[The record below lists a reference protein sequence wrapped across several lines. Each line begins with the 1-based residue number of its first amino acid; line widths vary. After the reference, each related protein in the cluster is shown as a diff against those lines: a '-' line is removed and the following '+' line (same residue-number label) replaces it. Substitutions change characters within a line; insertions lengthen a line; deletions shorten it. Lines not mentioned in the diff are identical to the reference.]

1 MTNPSPMTKA
11 AREEV
16 LRELLSDD
24 HYSDSTFWHQIFG
37 IAHSY
42 VVAKPGEAIPDREPI
57 LEQALAWV
65 GDFLREGLIKAHF
78 AKSYSETGAD
88 SGNPAVASMSCEE
101 TVTKIRTIVHKEWVN
116 QTPSGQSG
124 VTDDEYFCW
133 FNLTELGRQ
142 RAREL
147 YLEEAAANEE
157 DTKTTGIMELLAH
170 AVQGGRFS
178 IESARRIKQYD
189 WRNALQGL
197 QAEVRKEAES
207 LFYFIEGFVEEVD
220 EGYVS
225 DQDDPELHKRIL
237 ELLQKL

>member
-1 MTNPSPMTKA
+1 MTKD
-11 AREEV
+11 AREGV

-24 HYSDSTFWHQIFG
+24 DHSDSTFWHQLFG

-42 VVAKPGEAIPDREPI
+42 VVAKTGEAAPDREAT
-57 LEQALAWV
+57 LGQTLAWV
-65 GDFLREGLIKAHF
+65 GDFLREGLITAHF
-78 AKSYSETGAD
+78 AKSYSETVAD

-101 TVTKIRTIVHKEWVN
+101 TVTKIRAIVHKEWAN
-116 QTPSGQSG
+116 QPPAGQSQ

-147 YLEEAAANEE
+147 YVDQATANEGDPE
-157 DTKTTGIMELLAH
+157 TTGIKELLAH

-197 QAEVRKEAES
+197 PVEVRKEAES

>member
-1 MTNPSPMTKA
+1 MTKD
-11 AREEV
+11 AREGV

-24 HYSDSTFWHQIFG
+24 DHSDSTFWHQLFG
-37 IAHSY
+37 VANSY
-42 VVAKPGEAIPDREPI
+42 VVAKTGEAAPDRETI

-65 GDFLREGLIKAHF
+65 GDFLREGLITAHF
-78 AKSYSETGAD
+78 AKPYSERVAD

-101 TVTKIRTIVHKEWVN
+101 IVTKIRDIVHKEWAN
-116 QTPSGQSG
+116 QPPAGQSQ

-147 YLEEAAANEE
+147 YVDQATANEGDPE
-157 DTKTTGIMELLAH
+157 TMGIKELLAH
-170 AVQGGRFS
+170 AVERGRFS